1 LRGRRSSFVL
11 GALAL
16 DFCAFALLLRHLALV
31 RGLVRLVLFIP
42 DVGAAF
48 VCGHGALV
56 GALDPFVRRYP
67 AVPRARLAVLHRV
80 QRHGRR
86 QRRSARKGETDV
98 EGELRV
104 REAAVLLEAL
114 IAEVPGAATA

>member
-1 LRGRRSSFVL
+1 
-11 GALAL
+11 
-16 DFCAFALLLRHLALV
+16 
-31 RGLVRLVLFIP
+31 
-42 DVGAAF
+42 
-48 VCGHGALV
+48 V
-56 GALDPFVRRYP
+56 GALDPFVRRNP

-80 QRHGRR
+80 QRHERR

-114 IAEVPGAATA
+114 IAEAPGAATA